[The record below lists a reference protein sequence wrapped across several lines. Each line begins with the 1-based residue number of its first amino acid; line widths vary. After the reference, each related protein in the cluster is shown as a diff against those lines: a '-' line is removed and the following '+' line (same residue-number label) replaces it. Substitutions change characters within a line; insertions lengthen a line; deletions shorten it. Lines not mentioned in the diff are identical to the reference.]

1 MLRPVLLVV
10 SILLVLLSPAAG
22 MAQVSTPQAG
32 YDPAELLA
40 IKPELREDVAAALPA
55 GMTEYSIDLTYLK
68 NSSGEG
74 FTISGRVTALV
85 TNTTGEPLDE
95 LPFRLYANRP
105 SDPEMIVITAV
116 QVDDTEVDWDLS
128 VDNSVATVALG
139 KTLAP
144 DERTTITMEFTLQV
158 PVDEPSHYGILNYS
172 TANDT
177 TVLVHWYPVLAGRD
191 PLTGWMLKPVSIY
204 GDPVFTNAAMYDV
217 TITAPADST
226 FITSGVET
234 NREERSDG
242 WMEISYNAKPS
253 RDFVI
258 IESGA
263 LESTTTEHDGTTV
276 TSWYMPNHAPAGEA
290 VAQWTENSLAVF
302 NPLLGEYPWAQ
313 LQAVEADVYNAAAVE
328 LPQLFIVGSSYYRT
342 SDLSQVPGY
351 FEFTV
356 AHEAVHMWFYSLV
369 GNNQYDDA
377 FIDEGLTNY
386 LSGDVYFRE
395 QYDERTGKVAHE
407 VFLYRPFQRMVEQ
420 NADVIV
426 DFPTDEFPNGGA
438 YVSAV
443 YTKAPLG
450 FHALHMAMGDDAFFS
465 ALQEYVDTYRFR
477 VATPADLEEI
487 LQAHTDADIR
497 EIWSHWFER
506 REGGLDIRGAMP
518 VWIG

>member
-1 MLRPVLLVV
+1 MRPFLLVV
-10 SILLVLLSPAAG
+10 SILLMLVTPTAG
-22 MAQVSTPQAG
+22 TAQVATPHAG

-40 IKPELREDVAAALPA
+40 IKPELREDVAASLPA
-55 GMTEYSIDLTYLK
+55 GMTEYTIDLTYLK
-68 NSSGEG
+68 DSSGDG
-74 FTISGRVTALV
+74 FEISGQVSATV

-105 SDPEMIVITAV
+105 SASDMMVITAV
-116 QVDDTEVDWDLS
+116 TVADREADWELS
-128 VDNSVATVALG
+128 VDNSVATVALASE
-139 KTLAP
+139 LQP
-144 DERTTITMEFTLQV
+144 DERITVSMDFTLQV

-191 PLTGWMLKPVSIY
+191 PNTGWMLKPVSVY
-204 GDPVFTNAAMYDV
+204 GDPVFTNAAMYNV
-217 TITAPADST
+217 TITAPTDST

-234 NREERSDG
+234 GRVERSDG

-258 IESGA
+258 VESGA
-263 LESTTTEHDGTTV
+263 LEPVTTEHDGTSI
-276 TSWYMPNHAPAGEA
+276 TSWHMPNHAPAGEA

-302 NPLLGEYPWAQ
+302 NPLLGEYPWVQ

-328 LPQLFIVGSSYYRT
+328 LPQMFIMGSSYYRNPN
-342 SDLSQVPGY
+342 LNEQPGY

-386 LSGDVYFRE
+386 LSGDVYFRQ
-395 QYDERTGKVAHE
+395 QYDERTGDVAYE
-407 VFLYRPFQRMVEQ
+407 AFLYRPFQRMVEQ

-426 DFPTDEFPNGGA
+426 DFPTDDFPTGNA

-450 FHALHMAMGDDAFFS
+450 FRALHMAMGDEAFFG

-477 VATPADLEEI
+477 VATPEALEAI
-487 LQAHTDADIR
+487 LQSHTDVDIR
-497 EIWSHWFER
+497 AIWSHWFER
-506 REGGLDIRGAMP
+506 REGGLDIRGAVP
-518 VWIG
+518 AWIG

>member
-1 MLRPVLLVV
+1 MRPVLLVV
-10 SILLVLLSPAAG
+10 SILLLLLSPAAG
-22 MAQVSTPQAG
+22 MAQVATPQAG
-32 YDPAELLA
+32 YDPADLLA
-40 IKPELREDVAAALPA
+40 IKPKLREDVAATLPA
-55 GMTEYSIDLTYLK
+55 GMTEYTIDLTYLK
-68 NSSGEG
+68 DSSGDG
-74 FTISGRVTALV
+74 FAISGRVIALI

-105 SDPEMIVITAV
+105 SDPETIVVTSVKVEDNDA
-116 QVDDTEVDWDLS
+116 EWELS
-128 VDNSVATVALG
+128 VDNSLATVALG
-139 KTLAP
+139 TTLAP
-144 DERTTITMEFTLQV
+144 DERTTVTMEFTLQV

-191 PLTGWMLKPVSIY
+191 PVTGWLLKPVSIY

-263 LESTTTEHDGTTV
+263 MESTVTEQDGTTV

-302 NPLLGEYPWAQ
+302 NPLLGEYPWSQ

-342 SDLSQVPGY
+342 SDLTQVPGY

-395 QYDERTGKVAHE
+395 QYDERTGTVAHE

-450 FHALHMAMGDDAFFS
+450 FNALHMAMGDDAFFG
-465 ALQEYVDTYRFR
+465 ALQEYVDTYRFQ
-477 VATPADLEEI
+477 VATPADLETI
-487 LQAHTDADIR
+487 FQAHTDADIR

-506 REGGLDIRGAMP
+506 REGGLDIRGAVP